1 MDFWGFWKGFGRDLD
16 PLGLFLGLLFSC
28 LYLEWSSKVLLE
40 ASGLDL
46 GSILKGLGGILGG
59 FGMGF
64 GESFGGFNEKMGAVS
79 RGPHLSVLSAPE
91 QEAQANN
98 N

>member
-1 MDFWGFWKGFGRDLD
+1 MGGFGAGFGKDWRLLGL
-16 PLGLFLGLLFSC
+16 LGLFFGFIFSC
-28 LYLEWSSKVLLE
+28 LYLDWSSKVPLE

-46 GSILKGLGGILGG
+46 GSILRGLGD

-79 RGPHLSVLSAPE
+79 RGPHLSVLGSFF
-91 QEAQANN
+91 
-98 N
+98 